1 MMELREHDYTEQSN
15 PVADEIYRNS
25 ESLNMISSVMM
36 MRLSEEKRI
45 ADSLEKIAKALE
57 ERGCD
62 E

>member
-1 MMELREHDYTEQSN
+1 MMQLREHECIGQSN

-57 ERGCD
+57 EHGTD

>member
-1 MMELREHDYTEQSN
+1 MTQLREHYYTEQSN

-45 ADSLEKIAKALE
+45 ADSLEKIAQALE
-57 ERGCD
+57 EHGTD